1 MILLRNLP
9 KVSPW
14 KKAPGETPGAKFILL
29 TENYSALYRSI
40 SFIRWA

>member
-14 KKAPGETPGAKFILL
+14 KGGMVERMREKMSGNVGCEAIPLKGW
-29 TENYSALYRSI
+29 ALGD
-40 SFIRWA
+40 F